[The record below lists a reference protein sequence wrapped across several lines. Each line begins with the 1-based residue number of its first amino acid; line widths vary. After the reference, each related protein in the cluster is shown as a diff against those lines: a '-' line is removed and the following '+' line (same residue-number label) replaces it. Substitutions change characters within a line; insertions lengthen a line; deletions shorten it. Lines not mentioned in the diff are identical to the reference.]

1 MNNNINKTPT
11 LFDIRNSDIRRA
23 QALHYKDPYTY
34 MADLEPII
42 PGLKLSR
49 WKHLLFTVKLDG
61 KFTLSLRDGS
71 VPLNGEFVTYL
82 QQGDKVMALYKDS
95 RVKGTLVYLNKSDSK
110 EVEDGVMIYRK
121 TGLVLI
127 QGSKFFGYN
136 MSSTITKNG
145 KLILNQDHIY
155 GYGKV
160 IK

>member
-1 MNNNINKTPT
+1 MNNTTKTPT

-34 MADLEPII
+34 MADLEPIQ
-42 PGLKLSR
+42 PGLTLSR
-49 WKHLLFTVKLDG
+49 WKHLLFTVKPDG

-155 GYGKV
+155 GYGQV

>member
-1 MNNNINKTPT
+1 MNNNANKTPT

-23 QALHYKDPYTY
+23 QALHYKDPYTFI
-34 MADLEPII
+34 ADLEPIL

-49 WKHLLFTVKLDG
+49 WKHLLFTVKPDG

-82 QQGDKVMALYKDS
+82 QQGDSVMALYKDA

-136 MSSTITKNG
+136 MSSTVSKNG
-145 KLILNQDHIY
+145 KLILSKDHIY
-155 GYGKV
+155 GYGQV

>member
-1 MNNNINKTPT
+1 MNNTKTPT

-42 PGLKLSR
+42 PGLTLSR
-49 WKHLLFTVKLDG
+49 WKHLLFTVKPDG

-82 QQGDKVMALYKDS
+82 QQGDKVMALYKDA

-145 KLILNQDHIY
+145 NLILNQDHIY
-155 GYGKV
+155 GYGRV

>member
-1 MNNNINKTPT
+1 MNNTTKTPT

-34 MADLEPII
+34 MADLEPIQ

-49 WKHLLFTVKLDG
+49 WKHLLFTVKPDG

-71 VPLNGEFVTYL
+71 VPLNGEFVTYI
-82 QQGDKVMALYKDS
+82 QQGDKVMALYKDA

-145 KLILNQDHIY
+145 ELILNQDHIY
-155 GYGKV
+155 GYGQV